1 VTRILDG
8 VQSLLLTAASTV
20 HIWRDTAIAILAGL
34 VILALWLY
42 TESTSS

>member
-1 VTRILDG
+1 MTEVLRH

-20 HIWRDTAIAILAGL
+20 HIWRDSAIAILAGL

-42 TESTSS
+42 AEATTS